1 MCAPLDLS
9 CHATNAVADGAN
21 SMLEVLVETIKDA
34 IAAQLVTNVTWWVMV
49 PSPDVSS
56 PAQTLQQW
64 MLPLTAVIATGGILW
79 QALLMVITR
88 KGEPMANI
96 VKGLVAVALWGAV
109 AVGGT
114 NALLRFGDAYSI
126 WVLTAGLDG
135 NIDALGDRLILLLV
149 PGSTAALG
157 LVLLI
162 GPIVTIGVFIQLA
175 LMFFRGGGIIILTGL
190 LQLAAAGAFTNG
202 TSGWLRKVLSWQ
214 LALIFYKPM
223 AATIY
228 AVAFMLMGDE
238 DNDLHVWLIGVG
250 MLGMTIIAL
259 PAMLRFLSWM
269 VGGIQSGSGGLGM
282 LAGAAGAGMHAAASM
297 RGVTDQAKDMESR
310 DNGRGGGPSLPS
322 SSPSGSASPSPTP
335 PSYTGPA
342 PTASTTGASTGTG
355 AASTAGAST
364 AGTAA
369 GATGGAGATAGA
381 ASGAGAAAGGAAAG
395 GAAAGGAA
403 AGGAAAAGA
412 AAGPAAPV
420 VAGAVVVGQ
429 AVVGTAKKAAD
440 ETTKDGG

>member
-1 MCAPLDLS
+1 
-9 CHATNAVADGAN
+9 
-21 SMLEVLVETIKDA
+21 
-34 IAAQLVTNVTWWVMV
+34 
-49 PSPDVSS
+49 
-56 PAQTLQQW
+56 
-64 MLPLTAVIATGGILW
+64 MLPITALIATGGILW

-88 KGEPMANI
+88 KGEPMVN
-96 VKGLVAVALWGAV
+96 VLKGLVAVALWGAV

-114 NALLRFGDAYSI
+114 NLLLQAGDAYSI

-135 NIDALGDRLILLLV
+135 EIDALGDRLILLLV
-149 PGSTAALG
+149 PGNAAIG

-162 GPIVTIGVFIQLA
+162 GPIVTIAVFIQLA
-175 LMFFRGGGIIILTGL
+175 LMFFRGGAVIILTGL

-202 TSGWLRKVLSWQ
+202 TSGWLRKVLSWH
-214 LALIFYKPM
+214 LALIFYKPL

-228 AVAFMLMGDE
+228 AIAFMLIGGE
-238 DNDLHVWLIGVG
+238 DNDMHVWLIGIG
-250 MLGMTIIAL
+250 MLFMTILAL
-259 PAMLRFLSWM
+259 PAMMRFLSWM
-269 VGGIQSGSGGLGM
+269 VGGLQSGSGGMGM

-297 RGVTDQAKDMESR
+297 RGVTDQARDM
-310 DNGRGGGPSLPS
+310 DNRRGGGGGPSVPT

-342 PTASTTGASTGTG
+342 PASPTGASTGTG

-364 AGTAA
+364 AGSAA

-381 ASGAGAAAGGAAAG
+381 ATGAGATAGGAAAGSAAAGGAATAG
-395 GAAAGGAA
+395 A
-403 AGGAAAAGA
+403 A